1 MSYYAQELVEEIRSR
16 SDIVDVI
23 SGYVKLQ
30 RKGSNYVGVCPFHND
45 RNPSMSVNQPRQ
57 MYHCFSCGAGG
68 DVFKFV
74 MDYENLTFPE
84 AVKVLADRAGIELP
98 EQDYSPEAR
107 KQADL
112 KEQIM
117 ELNRLAGKY
126 YYYMLRQPDGKQGLD
141 YLKGRKLSDETIRKF
156 GLGCSSKRG
165 NDLYKYLKSKGY
177 SDSLLKESGLMQVDE
192 RDGMRDKF
200 WNRVMFPIMDSRN
213 RIIGFGGRVMGDA
226 KPKYLNSPETK
237 VFDKSRNLYGLN
249 LARTSRKPNMI
260 LCEGYMDV
268 IAMHQAGFNQAVA
281 SLGTA
286 FTQQQSVIL
295 KRYTNEVLLTYDSD
309 DAGVRAAMRAIPIL
323 KDAGLTARVI
333 NMEPYKDPDEFIKAL
348 GAEEFQKRIDTAES
362 SFFFELRILERQ
374 YNFRDPESKTLFFRE
389 VAKKLLEFDAGIERN
404 NYIEAAAEKY
414 HLTYDQLVKMVSQ
427 TGEQLGDL
435 KKRPELGNV
444 SRDPARRRQ
453 KEDAGVRSQRL
464 LITWMSTSEQLYR
477 NITRYVKPEDF
488 TDELCQKA
496 ATLLGTQM
504 EQGHLNPAA
513 LFQYFEEGEE
523 QERAAAMFNDS
534 IPALKSREE
543 EEKALQETILRV
555 KQNSIAWQTEHM
567 DLGDMNA
574 LQEIVRKRREIEKL
588 HISLD

>member
-1 MSYYAQELVEEIRSR
+1 M
-16 SDIVDVI
+16 
-23 SGYVKLQ
+23 
-30 RKGSNYVGVCPFHND
+30 
-45 RNPSMSVNQPRQ
+45 
-57 MYHCFSCGAGG
+57 
-68 DVFKFV
+68 
-74 MDYENLTFPE
+74 
-84 AVKVLADRAGIELP
+84 
-98 EQDYSPEAR
+98 
-107 KQADL
+107 
-112 KEQIM
+112 
-117 ELNRLAGKY
+117 
-126 YYYMLRQPDGKQGLD
+126 
-141 YLKGRKLSDETIRKF
+141 
-156 GLGCSSKRG
+156 
-165 NDLYKYLKSKGY
+165 
-177 SDSLLKESGLMQVDE
+177 DE

-435 KKRPELGNV
+435 KKRPEMGNV

-567 DLGDMNA
+567 DPGDMNA

>member
-1 MSYYAQELVEEIRSR
+1 MYYSDEIIEEVRSR
-16 SDIVDVI
+16 NDIVDVI
-23 SGYVKLQ
+23 SAYVKLQ
-30 RKGSNYVGVCPFHND
+30 KKGSSYFGLCPFHNEKS
-45 RNPSMSVNQPRQ
+45 PSFSVSRQKQ
-57 MYHCFSCGAGG
+57 MYYCFGCGAGG
-68 DVFKFV
+68 NVFTFL
-74 MDYENLTFPE
+74 MEYENYSFVE
-84 AVKVLADRAGIELP
+84 ALRYLADRAGVDLP
-98 EQDYSPEAR
+98 EQEYSEAER
-107 KQADL
+107 RRADEKAVLLEIHKRAAQFYYVQLKSSQGEQA
-112 KEQIM
+112 M
-117 ELNRLAGKY
+117 AY
-126 YYYMLRQPDGKQGLD
+126 LR
-141 YLKGRKLSDETIRKF
+141 GRQLGDDTIKAF
-156 GLGCSSKRG
+156 GLGYSSKFS
-165 NDLYKYLKSKGY
+165 NTLYQFLKSKGY
-177 SDSLLKESGLMQVDE
+177 ADDVLAKSGLITMDE
-192 RDGMRDKF
+192 KHGPHDKF

-435 KKRPELGNV
+435 KKRPEMGNV

-488 TDELCQKA
+488 TDELCRKA

-567 DLGDMNA
+567 DPGDMNA